1 MFLRGE
7 AVSHCKSNVVSFFIA
22 LKSLNGCN
30 VLKLLKP
37 FEMNASL
44 LGSIVPGSLLT
55 VHYFIILY
63 LSIWV
68 SACGSVGVSGIV
80 TLTYLYIP
88 RMQTAYC
95 LAFVPY
101 FLYILYLVYHCSFLC
116 VLSVY
121 ILYSCSSRFS
131 GISDLPQLLRGN

>member
-44 LGSIVPGSLLT
+44 LGSIVPGRLLT

-80 TLTYLYIP
+80 TLTYLHIFP
-88 RMQTAYC
+88 ECTQRIS
-95 LAFVPY
+95 LHL
-101 FLYILYLVYHCSFLC
+101 FLISYILYHCSFLC

-121 ILYSCSSRFS
+121 ILCSCSSRFS

>member
-1 MFLRGE
+1 MFLREE

-63 LSIWV
+63 LSVWAPASG
-68 SACGSVGVSGIV
+68 SAGISGIV

-88 RMQTAYC
+88 RKYTVHC

-101 FLYILYLVYHCSFLC
+101 FLYIVHLVYQCRVFFLFC
-116 VLSVY
+116 LCIFFVAVAVAFQVFHTFLSY
-121 ILYSCSSRFS
+121 
-131 GISDLPQLLRGN
+131 